1 MTPVEHLGRAVM
13 WIAALFAV
21 IFLMTPLVV
30 TVAVSF
36 GSSSVFS
43 LPPPD
48 WSMRWYDSLAGTRG
62 LWPALLT
69 SIEVAAFSTVVA
81 VVLGTLCAI
90 ALVRGRFPG
99 RDAIATFLV
108 SPLMLPGL
116 VVGIAMLQGF
126 KAAGLREAYSS
137 LLIAHVI
144 ITLPYVVRTVLG
156 ALSLFD
162 FSLIDAARTLG
173 CSYPRAIVRVL
184 VPGLGPAFLTSGM
197 FAFLASMDN
206 YPISI
211 FFTDAWTKTLPI
223 QMLQYV
229 EENPDPT
236 IAAISAGLVLL
247 AILVLIIGD
256 RLVTGDLILT
266 LDAADRVLHGG
277 AIAVADRT
285 IVDIGTA
292 DELGRRWTAAKTI
305 DGKGRIVMPG
315 LVNVHNHTPLMI
327 TRGMI
332 EDIGFAPMYTPGIPQ
347 GHWLTEEDAYVLSSL
362 GMYELLRAGCTT
374 VVDFYRYPSAC

>member
-1 MTPVEHLGRAVM
+1 MTPIEQLGRAIM

-21 IFLMTPLVV
+21 IFLMTPLLV

-48 WSMRWYDSLAGTRG
+48 WSMRWYASLAGTRG
-62 LWPALLT
+62 LWPSLLT
-69 SIEVAAFSTVVA
+69 SVEVAAFATVVA
-81 VVLGTLCAI
+81 LALGTLCAI
-90 ALVRGRFPG
+90 ALVRGRFAG

-137 LLIAHVI
+137 LLLAHVI

-173 CSYPRAIVRVL
+173 CSYPKAILRVL

-236 IAAISAGLVLL
+236 IAAISSGLVLL
-247 AILVLIIGD
+247 VVLALLVGG
-256 RLVTGDLILT
+256 RLVGLRKL
-266 LDAADRVLHGG
+266 AD
-277 AIAVADRT
+277 
-285 IVDIGTA
+285 
-292 DELGRRWTAAKTI
+292 
-305 DGKGRIVMPG
+305 
-315 LVNVHNHTPLMI
+315 
-327 TRGMI
+327 
-332 EDIGFAPMYTPGIPQ
+332 F
-347 GHWLTEEDAYVLSSL
+347 
-362 GMYELLRAGCTT
+362 
-374 VVDFYRYPSAC
+374 

>member
-1 MTPVEHLGRAVM
+1 VTTAERLARAGM
-13 WIAALFAV
+13 WLAALFTV
-21 IFLMTPLVV
+21 VFLMTPLVV
-30 TVAVSF
+30 TVAVSL
-36 GSSSVFS
+36 GSSSVFT

-48 WSMRWYDSLAGTRG
+48 WSLRWYERLADTRG
-62 LWPALLT
+62 LVPSLVT
-69 SIEVAAFSTVVA
+69 SLQVAAFSTAVA
-81 VVLGTLCAI
+81 LALGTLCAI

-99 RDAIATFLV
+99 RDGIATFLV

-126 KAAGLREAYSS
+126 KAIGLREAYVS
-137 LLIAHVI
+137 LLVAHVV

-173 CSYPRAIVRVL
+173 CSYPAALVRVL
-184 VPGLGPAFLTSGM
+184 VPALGPAFLTSGM

-229 EENPDPT
+229 EERPDPT

-247 AILVLIIGD
+247 AVVALVIGD
-256 RLVTGDLILT
+256 RLVGLRKL
-266 LDAADRVLHGG
+266 AD
-277 AIAVADRT
+277 
-285 IVDIGTA
+285 
-292 DELGRRWTAAKTI
+292 
-305 DGKGRIVMPG
+305 
-315 LVNVHNHTPLMI
+315 
-327 TRGMI
+327 
-332 EDIGFAPMYTPGIPQ
+332 F
-347 GHWLTEEDAYVLSSL
+347 
-362 GMYELLRAGCTT
+362 
-374 VVDFYRYPSAC
+374 

>member
-1 MTPVEHLGRAVM
+1 MIVERLARATM
-13 WIAALFAV
+13 WLAALFTV
-21 IFLMTPLVV
+21 VFLMTPLVV

-36 GSSSVFS
+36 GSSSVFT

-48 WSMRWYDSLAGTRG
+48 WSLRWFQKLATTRG
-62 LWPALLT
+62 LWPSLLT
-69 SIEVAAFSTVVA
+69 SLQVAAFATAVA
-81 VVLGTLCAI
+81 LALGTLCAI

-99 RDAIATFLV
+99 REAIATFLV

-116 VVGIAMLQGF
+116 VIGIAMLQGF
-126 KAAGLREAYSS
+126 KAVGLRETYSS
-137 LLIAHVI
+137 LLLAHVV
-144 ITLPYVVRTVLG
+144 ITLPYVVRTVFA

-173 CSYPRAIVRVL
+173 CSYPAALVRVM
-184 VPGLGPAFLTSGM
+184 VPALGPAFLTSGM

-247 AILVLIIGD
+247 AILALIVGD
-256 RLVTGDLILT
+256 RLVGLRRM
-266 LDAADRVLHGG
+266 AD
-277 AIAVADRT
+277 
-285 IVDIGTA
+285 
-292 DELGRRWTAAKTI
+292 
-305 DGKGRIVMPG
+305 
-315 LVNVHNHTPLMI
+315 
-327 TRGMI
+327 
-332 EDIGFAPMYTPGIPQ
+332 F
-347 GHWLTEEDAYVLSSL
+347 
-362 GMYELLRAGCTT
+362 
-374 VVDFYRYPSAC
+374 

>member
-1 MTPVEHLGRAVM
+1 MTPVERLARALMGLSAVVT
-13 WIAALFAV
+13 V

-36 GSSSVFS
+36 GSSSIFT

-48 WSMRWYDSLAGTRG
+48 WSTRWYQRLANTRG
-62 LWPALLT
+62 LLPSLLT
-69 SIEVAAFSTVVA
+69 SLEVAAFSTA
-81 VVLGTLCAI
+81 AALSLGTLCAI

-99 RDAIATFLV
+99 RETISTFLV

-137 LLIAHVI
+137 LLLAHVV
-144 ITLPYVVRTVLG
+144 ITLPYVVRSVVG

-173 CSYPRAIVRVL
+173 CSYPTALLRVL
-184 VPGLGPAFLTSGM
+184 VPALAPAFITSGM

-236 IAAISAGLVLL
+236 IAAISTGLVVL
-247 AILVLIIGD
+247 AILALIAGD
-256 RLVTGDLILT
+256 RLVGLRKL
-266 LDAADRVLHGG
+266 AD
-277 AIAVADRT
+277 
-285 IVDIGTA
+285 
-292 DELGRRWTAAKTI
+292 
-305 DGKGRIVMPG
+305 
-315 LVNVHNHTPLMI
+315 
-327 TRGMI
+327 
-332 EDIGFAPMYTPGIPQ
+332 F
-347 GHWLTEEDAYVLSSL
+347 
-362 GMYELLRAGCTT
+362 
-374 VVDFYRYPSAC
+374 

>member
-1 MTPVEHLGRAVM
+1 MTPSEHAARAIM
-13 WIAALFAV
+13 WAAALFTV
-21 IFLMTPLVV
+21 VFLMTPLVV

-36 GSSSVFS
+36 GSSSIFT

-48 WSMRWYDSLAGTRG
+48 WSTRWYERLANTRG
-62 LWPALLT
+62 LWPSLLT
-69 SIEVAAFSTVVA
+69 SLQVAAFSTIVA
-81 VVLGTLCAI
+81 LVLGTLCAI

-99 RDAIATFLV
+99 REAVATFLI

-144 ITLPYVVRTVLG
+144 ITLPYIVRTVLA

-173 CSYPRAIVRVL
+173 CSYQRAITHVL
-184 VPGLGPAFLTSGM
+184 VPALGPAFLTSGM

-223 QMLQYV
+223 QMLQFV

-236 IAAISAGLVLL
+236 IAAISTGLVLL
-247 AILVLIIGD
+247 AILALVVGD
-256 RLVTGDLILT
+256 RLVGLRKL
-266 LDAADRVLHGG
+266 AD
-277 AIAVADRT
+277 
-285 IVDIGTA
+285 
-292 DELGRRWTAAKTI
+292 
-305 DGKGRIVMPG
+305 
-315 LVNVHNHTPLMI
+315 
-327 TRGMI
+327 
-332 EDIGFAPMYTPGIPQ
+332 F
-347 GHWLTEEDAYVLSSL
+347 
-362 GMYELLRAGCTT
+362 
-374 VVDFYRYPSAC
+374 

>member
-1 MTPVEHLGRAVM
+1 MTAAERLARAGM
-13 WIAALFAV
+13 WTAALFTV
-21 IFLMTPLVV
+21 VFLMTPLVV
-30 TVAVSF
+30 TVAVSL
-36 GSSSVFS
+36 GSSSVFT
-43 LPPPD
+43 LPPPG
-48 WSMRWYDSLAGTRG
+48 WSLRWYERLADTRG
-62 LWPALLT
+62 LVPSLVT
-69 SIEVAAFSTVVA
+69 SLQVAAFSTA
-81 VVLGTLCAI
+81 IALALGTLCAI

-99 RDAIATFLV
+99 RDGIATFLV

-126 KAAGLREAYSS
+126 KAIGLREAYLS
-137 LLIAHVI
+137 LLVAHVV

-173 CSYPRAIVRVL
+173 CSYPAALVRVL
-184 VPGLGPAFLTSGM
+184 VPALGPAFLTSGM

-256 RLVTGDLILT
+256 RLVGLRKL
-266 LDAADRVLHGG
+266 AD
-277 AIAVADRT
+277 
-285 IVDIGTA
+285 
-292 DELGRRWTAAKTI
+292 
-305 DGKGRIVMPG
+305 
-315 LVNVHNHTPLMI
+315 
-327 TRGMI
+327 
-332 EDIGFAPMYTPGIPQ
+332 F
-347 GHWLTEEDAYVLSSL
+347 
-362 GMYELLRAGCTT
+362 
-374 VVDFYRYPSAC
+374 

>member
-1 MTPVEHLGRAVM
+1 MTPLERASRAVM
-13 WIAALFAV
+13 WIAALFTV
-21 IFLMTPLVV
+21 VFLMTPLVV

-36 GSSSVFS
+36 GSSSIFT

-48 WSMRWYDSLAGTRG
+48 WSTRWYERLANTRG
-62 LWPALLT
+62 LWPSLLT
-69 SIEVAAFSTVVA
+69 SLQVAAFSTAVA
-81 VVLGTLCAI
+81 LVLGTLCAI

-99 RDAIATFLV
+99 REAIATFLI

-144 ITLPYVVRTVLG
+144 ITLPYIVRTVLA

-173 CSYPRAIVRVL
+173 CSYPTAITRVL
-184 VPGLGPAFLTSGM
+184 VPALGPAFLTSGM

-223 QMLQYV
+223 QMLQFV

-236 IAAISAGLVLL
+236 IAAVSTGLVLL
-247 AILVLIIGD
+247 AILALIVGD
-256 RLVTGDLILT
+256 RLVGLRKL
-266 LDAADRVLHGG
+266 AD
-277 AIAVADRT
+277 
-285 IVDIGTA
+285 
-292 DELGRRWTAAKTI
+292 
-305 DGKGRIVMPG
+305 
-315 LVNVHNHTPLMI
+315 
-327 TRGMI
+327 
-332 EDIGFAPMYTPGIPQ
+332 F
-347 GHWLTEEDAYVLSSL
+347 
-362 GMYELLRAGCTT
+362 
-374 VVDFYRYPSAC
+374 